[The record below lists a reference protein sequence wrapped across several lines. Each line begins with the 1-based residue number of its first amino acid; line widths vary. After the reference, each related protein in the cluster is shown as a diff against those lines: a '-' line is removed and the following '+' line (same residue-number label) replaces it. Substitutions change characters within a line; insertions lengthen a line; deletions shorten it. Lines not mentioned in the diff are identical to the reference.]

1 MLPFV
6 QLYVET
12 KSGHAGLVLGD
23 QVLAGFLGIVAVG
36 EEHTLVAGGLFILA
50 DAAWFRLCGGG
61 GGRARRLEVCAEVT
75 GGCGCGLH

>member
-50 DAAWFRLCGGG
+50 DAAWLFKDSVRIVRR
-61 GGRARRLEVCAEVT
+61 GR
-75 GGCGCGLH
+75 G